1 MADNGQPPDE
11 VQTPAQ
17 NNQTADEREGLLRQ
31 IRERDERIAVLEQSA
46 AEREKGVGS
55 LKEAASGSEKRLA
68 DTVKELTGSVEAYRA
83 LIIELNPGMLAEL
96 ITGNTIAEIKESLK
110 SARALI
116 ERVRQD
122 IEAKA
127 AATKVPS
134 GAPRRSAP
142 DLSGLSAREK
152 IHMAIGGN
160 K

>member
-17 NNQTADEREGLLRQ
+17 NHQAADEREGLLRQ

-46 AEREKGVGS
+46 AELEKEVGS
-55 LKEAASGSEKRLA
+55 LKEAASGFEKRLA

-83 LIIELNPGMLAEL
+83 LIVELNPGMLAEL
-96 ITGNTIAEIKESLK
+96 ITGNTVAEVNESVK
-110 SARALI
+110 SARALV
-116 ERVRQD
+116 ERVRQE

-127 AATKVPS
+127 AGTRVPA
-134 GAPRRSAP
+134 GAPRRAGP